1 MFLFHAEPLSYIFSS
16 HNGARFFQIL
26 RNGPLRFDLILFWIQ
41 HASIRS
47 NPLDSDS
54 TRSVHIQIAPKLL
67 LRNGA
72 SICSDPL
79 RSASKPAST
88 SNILLAR
95 PDFKTFRF
103 ASRTDWLITVSPIF
117 LRENRIVHTD
127 EFYTLCTLPL
137 SLRATRCTAKSVEK
151 LWERCLSLRVLLT
164 TRKRRWRAL
173 RSFAT
178 RSSTYTSDS
187 PRLHV
192 CRHVSAI
199 VISYCIPRWARAC
212 TFGCVWRFR
221 YGPRGMNERKRRV
234 ETVIVVLRLANWRG
248 KATLRQ
254 CLPRTRLNEALLL
267 GWGIKSI
274 NVFEKLRSSWK
285 RNCKAIWM
293 QIFVYLWFYLF

>member
-1 MFLFHAEPLSYIFSS
+1 M
-16 HNGARFFQIL
+16 
-26 RNGPLRFDLILFWIQ
+26 
-41 HASIRS
+41 
-47 NPLDSDS
+47 
-54 TRSVHIQIAPKLL
+54 
-67 LRNGA
+67 
-72 SICSDPL
+72 
-79 RSASKPAST
+79 
-88 SNILLAR
+88 
-95 PDFKTFRF
+95 
-103 ASRTDWLITVSPIF
+103 SPIF
-117 LRENRIVHTD
+117 LRENRIVHTK
-127 EFYTLCTLPL
+127 EFYTLLSSL